1 MKLMG
6 RPTQLVS
13 GSPFCITQTLFTMK
27 KVILSLVT
35 LLAATTLATAQMRPT
50 IKVEAG
56 ANFSNMTGKANGET
70 EDGDMLIGYRVGAG
84 VEFGISEGF
93 YINPGLYFLSRGAKG
108 TVELP
113 KTTDYAIKIVSST
126 WLHNVEVPVH
136 VGYRAA
142 IAPGMAVSIQAGP
155 WFSYGFLGKVSQKTT
170 VTGEGKLAD
179 AAREFA
185 KTADDAVN
193 KGDNNPYKTNPKIL
207 KPFDLGVGMQAAFE
221 YRQFGVNLGFEYG
234 LLNTSAFDE
243 VKINNMNFYVG
254 LGYRF

>member
-1 MKLMG
+1 
-6 RPTQLVS
+6 
-13 GSPFCITQTLFTMK
+13 MK

-35 LLAATTLATAQMRPT
+35 LLAATTLATAQMHPT
-50 IKVEAG
+50 VKLEAG

-70 EDGDMLIGYRVGAG
+70 EDGDILIGYRIGGG
-84 VEFGISEGF
+84 VEFGISDGF

-113 KTTDYAIKIVSST
+113 KMTDYSMKVVSST
-126 WLHNVEVPVH
+126 WLHNVEIPVH

-142 IAPGMAVSIQAGP
+142 IAPDMAVSIQAGP

-179 AAREFA
+179 VA
-185 KTADDAVN
+185 KEYAKASDEATN
-193 KGDNNPYKTNPKIL
+193 NGETNPYKTDPKIL

-234 LLNTSAFDE
+234 LLNTSNIE
-243 VKINNMNFYVG
+243 TPKTKVNNMNFYVG

>member
-1 MKLMG
+1 
-6 RPTQLVS
+6 
-13 GSPFCITQTLFTMK
+13 MK
-27 KVILSLVT
+27 KVILSLIT

-70 EDGDMLIGYRVGAG
+70 NDGDILTGYRVGAG
-84 VEFGISEGF
+84 VEFTISDGF
-93 YINPGLYFLSRGAKG
+93 YINPGLYFLSRGAKA

-113 KTTDYAIKIVSST
+113 KMTDYSMKVVSST
-126 WLHNVEVPVH
+126 WLHNVEIPVH
-136 VGYRAA
+136 VGYRVAV
-142 IAPGMAVSIQAGP
+142 APDMAVSIQAGP
-155 WFSYGFLGKVSQKTT
+155 WFSYGFLGKRVYKA
-170 VTGEGKLAD
+170 TGDGLAAD
-179 AAREFA
+179 AAKKIVDEL
-185 KTADDAVN
+185 N
-193 KGDNNPYKTNPKIL
+193 KGDNNPYKDGKAVKQSL

-243 VKINNMNFYVG
+243 VKVNNMNFYVG

>member
-1 MKLMG
+1 
-6 RPTQLVS
+6 
-13 GSPFCITQTLFTMK
+13 MK
-27 KVILSLVT
+27 KIILSLVT

-50 IKVEAG
+50 IKVEPG

-70 EDGDMLIGYRVGAG
+70 EDGDMLIGYRIGAG

-108 TVELP
+108 TVETP
-113 KTTDYAIKIVSST
+113 KVTDYTMKVVSST

-142 IAPGMAVSIQAGP
+142 IAPSMAVSIQAGP

-193 KGDNNPYKTNPKIL
+193 KGDNNPYKTNPKLL

-234 LLNTSAFDE
+234 LLNTSAFE
-243 VKINNMNFYVG
+243 NTKLNNMNFYVG

>member
-1 MKLMG
+1 MG
-6 RPTQLVS
+6 RPTQLM
-13 GSPFCITQTLFTMK
+13 GRSPFRITQTLCTMK

-56 ANFSNMTGKANGET
+56 ANFSNVTGKANGET
-70 EDGDMLIGYRVGAG
+70 EEGNMLIGYRIGAG

-108 TVELP
+108 EVEMP
-113 KTTDYAIKIVSST
+113 KVTDYTMKVVSST
-126 WLHNVEVPVH
+126 WLHNVEIPIH

-142 IAPGMAVSIQAGP
+142 IAPSMAVSIQAGP

-193 KGDNNPYKTNPKIL
+193 KGDNNPYKTNPKLL
-207 KPFDLGVGMQAAFE
+207 KPFDLGVGMQAGFE

>member
-1 MKLMG
+1 
-6 RPTQLVS
+6 
-13 GSPFCITQTLFTMK
+13 MK
-27 KVILSLVT
+27 KVILSLIT

-70 EDGDMLIGYRVGAG
+70 NDGDILTGYRVGAG
-84 VEFGISEGF
+84 VEFAISDGF
-93 YINPGLYFLSRGAKG
+93 YINPGLYFLSRGTKA

-113 KTTDYAIKIVSST
+113 KTSDYAMKVVSST
-126 WLHNVEVPVH
+126 WLHNVEIPVH
-136 VGYRAA
+136 VGYRVAV
-142 IAPGMAVSIQAGP
+142 APDMAVSIQAGP
-155 WFSYGFLGKVSQKTT
+155 WFSYGFLGKVSQKTS

-179 AAREFA
+179 AAREMA
-185 KTADDAVN
+185 KASDEATN
-193 KGDNNPYKTNPKIL
+193 NGETNPYKTDPKVL
-207 KPFDLGVGMQAAFE
+207 KPFDLGLGLQAAFE

-243 VKINNMNFYVG
+243 VKVNNMNFYVG

>member
-1 MKLMG
+1 
-6 RPTQLVS
+6 
-13 GSPFCITQTLFTMK
+13 MK

-35 LLAATTLATAQMRPT
+35 LLAATTLATAQMHPT
-50 IKVEAG
+50 VKLEAG

-70 EDGDMLIGYRVGAG
+70 EDGDILIGYRIGGG
-84 VEFGISEGF
+84 VEFGISDGF

-113 KTTDYAIKIVSST
+113 KTTDYSMKVVSST
-126 WLHNVEVPVH
+126 WLHNVEIPIH

-142 IAPGMAVSIQAGP
+142 VAPSMAVSIQAGP
-155 WFSYGFLGKVSQKTT
+155 WLSYGFLGKVSQKTT

-179 AAREFA
+179 VAREYA
-185 KTADDAVN
+185 KASDEAT
-193 KGDNNPYKTNPKIL
+193 NNGETSPYKTDPKIL

-234 LLNTSAFDE
+234 LLNTSGFDQ
-243 VKINNMNFYVG
+243 VKVNNMNFYVG

>member
-1 MKLMG
+1 MG
-6 RPTQLVS
+6 RPTQLM
-13 GSPFCITQTLFTMK
+13 GRSPFRITQTLCTMK

-56 ANFSNMTGKANGET
+56 ANFSNVTGKANGET
-70 EDGDMLIGYRVGAG
+70 EDGNMLIGYRIGAG

-108 TVELP
+108 EVETP
-113 KTTDYAIKIVSST
+113 KVTDYTMKVVSST
-126 WLHNVEVPVH
+126 WLHNVEIPIH

-142 IAPGMAVSIQAGP
+142 IAPSMAVSIQAGP
-155 WFSYGFLGKVSQKTT
+155 WFSYGFLGKISQKTT

-193 KGDNNPYKTNPKIL
+193 KGDNNPYKTNPKLL
-207 KPFDLGVGMQAAFE
+207 KPFDLGVGMQAGFE